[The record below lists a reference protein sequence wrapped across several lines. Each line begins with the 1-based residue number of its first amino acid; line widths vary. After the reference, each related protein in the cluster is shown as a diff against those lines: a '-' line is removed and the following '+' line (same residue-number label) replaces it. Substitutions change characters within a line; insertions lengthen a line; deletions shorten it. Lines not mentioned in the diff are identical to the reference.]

1 MISVWKGPSA
11 YSGMDREGEF
21 VMFEGGATYRYAS
34 VMIVRTNLTIA
45 AAA

>member
-1 MISVWKGPSA
+1 
-11 YSGMDREGEF
+11 MDREAEF

-45 AAA
+45 AA